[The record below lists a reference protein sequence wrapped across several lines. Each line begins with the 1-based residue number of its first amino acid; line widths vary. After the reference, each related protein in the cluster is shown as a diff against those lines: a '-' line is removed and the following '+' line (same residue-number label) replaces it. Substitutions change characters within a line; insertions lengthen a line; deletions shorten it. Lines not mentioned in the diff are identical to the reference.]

1 MGQSSALFWN
11 SLVIPAA
18 QKPISPKER
27 LFSDSQLWQ
36 MMVPL
41 FIEQILVVALG
52 IADTFMVSFLGE
64 AEVSGVALVD
74 QVNLIFLYILIA
86 LSSCGAV
93 IVSQYLGAGDRE
105 NGNCGAGQLLSSAA
119 FTGISLAA
127 LAGLFYEPFF
137 SLLFGNVEPPVMAA
151 AAEYMKICLFSYPAL
166 GIYHAGAAIQRSL
179 GNTSCT
185 MKISAA
191 SNGINI
197 IGNILGLFVFHAG
210 IAGVAVPTVLA
221 RWFSAIVVTMLTFSQ
236 ERPVYYEW
244 KMIFSCHRDMIRRI
258 LAVAIPNAIENG
270 FFQLMKVLLVGIVAL
285 FGTSQMAANGV
296 AQSIWSLAAMFG
308 VTMGYVYVTVI
319 GRCMGA
325 GMKEAAAYYFRKLSH
340 MTLGLSVFWNL
351 LVLIAAFLALQ
362 WYPLTEE
369 TRQLVLVLVVLHN
382 LCNAFFFPFS
392 QPLAFGLRAAGDVKV
407 PMYITIFATFCR
419 VALSVI
425 LGIWLD
431 MGVVGVTLAMCLDWL
446 FRALLMVK
454 RWQEGAW
461 ETKQLI

>member
-1 MGQSSALFWN
+1 
-11 SLVIPAA
+11 
-18 QKPISPKER
+18 
-27 LFSDSQLWQ
+27 

-86 LSSCGAV
+86 LAAGGAV
-93 IVSQYLGAGDRE
+93 IVSQYLGSGDRE
-105 NGNCGAGQLLSSAA
+105 KGNLAAGQLLSCAA
-119 FTGISLAA
+119 FTGMALASLA
-127 LAGLFYEPFF
+127 GMFYGPFF
-137 SLLFGNVEPPVMAA
+137 SLLFGNVEPPVMKAA
-151 AAEYMKICLFSYPAL
+151 QEYMEISLFSYPAL
-166 GIYHAGAAIQRSL
+166 GIYHAGAAVQQSL

-221 RWFSAIVVTMLTFSQ
+221 RWFSAIVVTMLTFRE

-244 KMIFSCHRDMIRRI
+244 KKIFSFHGDMVRRI
-258 LAVAIPNAIENG
+258 LTVAIPNAIENG

-308 VTMGYVYVTVI
+308 VTMGYIYVTVI

-325 GMKEAAAYYFRKLSH
+325 GMKEEAAFYFKKLSH
-340 MTLGLSVFWNL
+340 MTLGLSVFWNF
-351 LVLIAAFLALQ
+351 LVLSGAFLALG

-369 TRQLVLVLVVLHN
+369 TRQLVMVLVVLHN

-407 PMYITIFATFCR
+407 PMYITIFGTFCR

-446 FRALLMVK
+446 FRALLMIK

-461 ETKQLI
+461 MEKQLI